1 MNSSMSADEKRIE
14 DTILTTTNTKEE
26 HSLKELTNRV
36 AHATQTPR
44 YQVARSL
51 YRLRAEG
58 KLQLHDSNPPQRIN
72 EYLQSSHALWFWAT
86 IGALAATAIA
96 VYALPQDAP
105 FIYLRYILGSV
116 FVLFLPGYML
126 IEALYPKPRDLE
138 ALERL
143 ALSIGLSL
151 ALVPLTGL
159 LLNYTPWGIR
169 LNPILLSLTLMT
181 AALALVAA
189 FRKLT
194 NLRPTAST

>member
-1 MNSSMSADEKRIE
+1 MSADEKRIE
-14 DTILTTTNTKEE
+14 DIILATTDNKEE
-26 HSLKELTNRV
+26 HSLKELADRV

-44 YQVARSL
+44 HQVIRTI
-51 YRLRAEG
+51 YRLKAEG
-58 KLQLHDSNPPQRIN
+58 RLQLHDSHPPQRIN
-72 EYLQSSHALWFWAT
+72 EYLQSSHALWFWTT
-86 IGALAATAIA
+86 IGALTATAIT

-105 FIYLRYILGSV
+105 FIYLRYIFGSV

-169 LNPILLSLTLMT
+169 LNPILLSLTFVTGIL
-181 AALALVAA
+181 ALAAA
-189 FRKLT
+189 YRKLT
-194 NLRPTAST
+194 NLKPTQST